1 MLRTNV
7 AVRASDDDEEAPML
21 RNNKKAGKM
30 HGMANYD
37 LMRLR
42 DMERFIFKF
51 YWMVILMFIAIGIVI
66 VTVLSE
72 RSFEEIFMAE
82 SLLSTV
88 GITAYCVL
96 VLLLLMCHSHKEMR
110 IVILLMLCWFVGMVA
125 GFLLALH
132 LLNITIDIKQ
142 KGGVNTTGF

>member
-1 MLRTNV
+1 MLQRGK
-7 AVRASDDDEEAPML
+7 ASDDEDEESQFIQ
-21 RNNKKAGKM
+21 RGKKAKL
-30 HGMANYD
+30 HGVANYD
-37 LMRLR
+37 LLRLR

-51 YWMVILMFIAIGIVI
+51 YWMVILMFVGIGVVM

-82 SLLSTV
+82 SLIGSV
-88 GITAYCVL
+88 GITSYVVL

-132 LLNITIDIKQ
+132 LLNVTIDIKRNNIT
-142 KGGVNTTGF
+142 KV

>member
-1 MLRTNV
+1 MLNRSK
-7 AVRASDDDEEAPML
+7 ASDDDDEEAQL
-21 RNNKKAGKM
+21 LHTRKGKL
-30 HGMANYD
+30 HGVANYD
-37 LMRLR
+37 LLRLR

-51 YWMVILMFIAIGIVI
+51 YWMVILMFVGIGVVM

-82 SLLSTV
+82 SLIGSV
-88 GITAYCVL
+88 GITSYIVL

-125 GFLLALH
+125 GFLIALH
-132 LLNITIDIKQ
+132 LLNVTIDIKQ
-142 KGGVNTTGF
+142 HNITKI

>member
-1 MLRTNV
+1 MLRGK
-7 AVRASDDDEEAPML
+7 ASDDDDEEAQL
-21 RNNKKAGKM
+21 LHNRKGKL
-30 HGMANYD
+30 HGVANYD
-37 LMRLR
+37 LLRLR

-51 YWMVILMFIAIGIVI
+51 YWMVILMFVGIGIVM

-82 SLLSTV
+82 SLIGSV
-88 GITAYCVL
+88 GITSYVVL

-110 IVILLMLCWFVGMVA
+110 IVILMMLCWFVGMVA

-132 LLNITIDIKQ
+132 LLNVTIDIKQ
-142 KGGVNTTGF
+142 HNITKV

>member
-1 MLRTNV
+1 
-7 AVRASDDDEEAPML
+7 
-21 RNNKKAGKM
+21 
-30 HGMANYD
+30 
-37 LMRLR
+37 
-42 DMERFIFKF
+42 MERFIFKF
-51 YWMVILMFIAIGIVI
+51 YWMVILMFVGIGVVM

-82 SLLSTV
+82 SLIGSV
-88 GITAYCVL
+88 GITSYVVL

-132 LLNITIDIKQ
+132 LLNVTIDIKQ
-142 KGGVNTTGF
+142 NNITKV

>member
-1 MLRTNV
+1 MLRGK
-7 AVRASDDDEEAPML
+7 ASDDDDEEAQL
-21 RNNKKAGKM
+21 LHTRKGKL
-30 HGMANYD
+30 HGVANYD
-37 LMRLR
+37 LLRLR

-51 YWMVILMFIAIGIVI
+51 YWMVILMFVGIGVVM

-82 SLLSTV
+82 SLIGSV
-88 GITAYCVL
+88 GITSYVVL

-132 LLNITIDIKQ
+132 LLNVTIDIKQ
-142 KGGVNTTGF
+142 NNITKV

>member
-1 MLRTNV
+1 MPAR
-7 AVRASDDDEEAPML
+7 VRASDDDEESQL
-21 RNNKKAGKM
+21 LNNKKSSSKL
-30 HGMANYD
+30 HGYANYD
-37 LMRLR
+37 LLRLR

-51 YWMVILMFIAIGIVI
+51 YWMVILMFVAIGIVM

-72 RSFEEIFMAE
+72 RSFEDIFMAE
-82 SLLSTV
+82 SLLGTV

-110 IVILLMLCWFVGMVA
+110 IVILLMLCWFVGVVA

-132 LLNITIDIKQ
+132 LLDISINIK
-142 KGGVNTTGF
+142 KVHNN

>member
-7 AVRASDDDEEAPML
+7 AVRASDDDEEAQLL
-21 RNNKKAGKM
+21 RNNKKGKM

-51 YWMVILMFIAIGIVI
+51 YWM

-142 KGGVNTTGF
+142 HGGGNTTGF

>member
-1 MLRTNV
+1 MLRGK
-7 AVRASDDDEEAPML
+7 ASDDDDEEAQL
-21 RNNKKAGKM
+21 LHNRKGKL
-30 HGMANYD
+30 HGVANYD
-37 LMRLR
+37 LLRLR

-51 YWMVILMFIAIGIVI
+51 YWMVILMFVGIGIVM

-82 SLLSTV
+82 SLIGSV
-88 GITAYCVL
+88 GITSYVVL

-132 LLNITIDIKQ
+132 LLNVTIDIKQ
-142 KGGVNTTGF
+142 HNITKV

>member
-1 MLRTNV
+1 MLRSKV
-7 AVRASDDDEEAPML
+7 VASDDDEETGL
-21 RNNKKAGKM
+21 LHSNKKSKI
-30 HGMANYD
+30 HGNANYD

-51 YWMVILMFIAIGIVI
+51 YWMVILMFIGIGAVMI
-66 VTVLSE
+66 TVLADKT
-72 RSFEEIFMAE
+72 FEEIFMAE
-82 SLLSTV
+82 SLLGSV
-88 GITAYCVL
+88 GVTSYVIL

-132 LLNITIDIKQ
+132 LLNVSIDIKQ
-142 KGGVNTTGF
+142 HNITNT

>member
-7 AVRASDDDEEAPML
+7 AVRASDDDEEQQLL
-21 RNNKKAGKM
+21 RNNKKTKI
-30 HGMANYD
+30 HGIANYD

-142 KGGVNTTGF
+142 HGGVNTTGF

>member
-1 MLRTNV
+1 MLNRSK
-7 AVRASDDDEEAPML
+7 ASDDDDEEAQL
-21 RNNKKAGKM
+21 LHTRKGKL
-30 HGMANYD
+30 HGVANYD
-37 LMRLR
+37 LLRLR

-51 YWMVILMFIAIGIVI
+51 YWMVILMFVGIGVVM

-82 SLLSTV
+82 SLIGSV
-88 GITAYCVL
+88 GITSYVVL

-125 GFLLALH
+125 GFLIALH
-132 LLNITIDIKQ
+132 LLNVTIDIKQ
-142 KGGVNTTGF
+142 HNITKI

>member
-7 AVRASDDDEEAPML
+7 AVRASDDDEEQQLL
-21 RNNKKAGKM
+21 RNNKKTKI
-30 HGMANYD
+30 HGIANYD

-142 KGGVNTTGF
+142 HGGGNTTGF

>member
-1 MLRTNV
+1 MLNRSK
-7 AVRASDDDEEAPML
+7 ASDDDDEEQQL
-21 RNNKKAGKM
+21 LHTRKGKL
-30 HGMANYD
+30 HGVANYD
-37 LMRLR
+37 LLRIR

-51 YWMVILMFIAIGIVI
+51 YWMVILMFVGIGIVM

-82 SLLSTV
+82 SLIGSV
-88 GITAYCVL
+88 GITSYVVL

-125 GFLLALH
+125 GFLIALH
-132 LLNITIDIKQ
+132 LLNVTIDIKQ
-142 KGGVNTTGF
+142 NNITKV

>member
-1 MLRTNV
+1 MLNRTHK
-7 AVRASDDDEEAPML
+7 ASDDEDEENQL
-21 RNNKKAGKM
+21 LKGGRKL
-30 HGMANYD
+30 HGVANYD
-37 LMRLR
+37 LLRLR

-51 YWMVILMFIAIGIVI
+51 YWMVILMFVGIGIVM

-82 SLLSTV
+82 SLIGSV
-88 GITAYCVL
+88 GITSYVVL

-110 IVILLMLCWFVGMVA
+110 IVILLMLCWFVGMAA

-132 LLNITIDIKQ
+132 LLNVTIDIKQ
-142 KGGVNTTGF
+142 NNITKI

>member
-7 AVRASDDDEEAPML
+7 AIRASDDDEEQPML
-21 RNNKKAGKM
+21 RKNKPGKM
-30 HGMANYD
+30 HGAANYD

-51 YWMVILMFIAIGIVI
+51 YWMVILLFIAVGIVM

-96 VLLLLMCHSHKEMR
+96 VLLLLICHSHKEMR

-132 LLNITIDIKQ
+132 LLNISIDIKQ
-142 KGGVNTTGF
+142 HGSSNTTGF

>member
-1 MLRTNV
+1 MPAR
-7 AVRASDDDEEAPML
+7 VRASDDDEESQL
-21 RNNKKAGKM
+21 LNRKGKL
-30 HGMANYD
+30 HGQANYD
-37 LMRLR
+37 LLRLR

-51 YWMVILMFIAIGIVI
+51 YWMVILMFVAIGIVM

-72 RSFEEIFMAE
+72 RSFEDIFMAE
-82 SLLSTV
+82 SLLGTV

-110 IVILLMLCWFVGMVA
+110 IVILLMLCWFVGVVA

-132 LLNITIDIKQ
+132 LLDISINIK
-142 KGGVNTTGF
+142 KVHNN

>member
-1 MLRTNV
+1 MLNRSK
-7 AVRASDDDEEAPML
+7 ASDDDDEEAQL
-21 RNNKKAGKM
+21 LHTRKGKL
-30 HGMANYD
+30 HGVANYD
-37 LMRLR
+37 LLRLR

-51 YWMVILMFIAIGIVI
+51 YWMVILMFVGIGVVM

-82 SLLSTV
+82 SLIGSV
-88 GITAYCVL
+88 GITSYVVL

-132 LLNITIDIKQ
+132 LLNVTIDIKQ
-142 KGGVNTTGF
+142 NNITKI

>member
-1 MLRTNV
+1 MLRANV
-7 AVRASDDDEEAPML
+7 PVMASDDDEEAPML
-21 RNNKKAGKM
+21 HKNKAGKM
-30 HGMANYD
+30 HGAANYD

-42 DMERFIFKF
+42 DMDRFIFKF
-51 YWMVILMFIAIGIVI
+51 YWMVILMFIAVGIVM

-142 KGGVNTTGF
+142 HGGGNTTGF

>member
-1 MLRTNV
+1 MLQRGK
-7 AVRASDDDEEAPML
+7 ASDDDDEEAQL
-21 RNNKKAGKM
+21 LQHRKGNKL
-30 HGMANYD
+30 HGVANYD
-37 LMRLR
+37 LLRLR

-51 YWMVILMFIAIGIVI
+51 YWMVILMFVGIGIVM

-82 SLLSTV
+82 SLIGSV
-88 GITAYCVL
+88 GITTYVVL

-110 IVILLMLCWFVGMVA
+110 IVILLMLCWFVGLVA

-132 LLNITIDIKQ
+132 LLNVSIDIKQ
-142 KGGVNTTGF
+142 NNITKV